1 MRAWGARY
9 YAANGLRS
17 KVRVRGR
24 LRKRGGVGLGAIAI
38 INESWVESAA
48 PNADAAKN
56 GRALVVKGK
65 FAALHVD
72 EAETILF
79 GQCAGSGKEP
89 YAVSCDFARADQ
101 PTYRCS
107 CPSRQFPCK
116 HCVGLLFAYALKK
129 AAFKVAAVPPELAAK
144 RDKLA
149 ERTEKKKEE
158 AAKPKTVNKD
168 ALAKKIKA
176 QLDGL
181 DLLEKLTLDLTRI
194 GIGNMNAK
202 SAREIEEKAKQLG
215 NAYLPGA
222 QAALHRY
229 TKLFDADESGGA
241 SGKGAAGETG
251 AVGEAIYSEAL
262 DHLSRLHALVK
273 QGRAYLTKRLD
284 DAELKPETET
294 SIAAW
299 LGHAWQLS
307 ELKTAGLVQN
317 DVELIQLAFNTHD
330 DVARQEYVDTG
341 VWMNLQSGR
350 VQITQTFRPYKAVKF
365 IKSDDSFF
373 QVAQV
378 KELCVYPGDVNPRV
392 RWDAMTP
399 RAAEK
404 RDYERVRELARADFA
419 GVVKDV
425 RNNLKSP
432 LADRQPIYALR
443 FTRIGQVGEQFVV
456 EDAKGDRLTMT
467 DRGMTDEPASC
478 HLLHLVSPKLLE
490 NQVLIARFR
499 HDLDKRVLQIKPLAI
514 VTDASVVRLTL

>member
-1 MRAWGARY
+1 
-9 YAANGLRS
+9 
-17 KVRVRGR
+17 
-24 LRKRGGVGLGAIAI
+24 
-38 INESWVESAA
+38 
-48 PNADAAKN
+48 
-56 GRALVVKGK
+56 
-65 FAALHVD
+65 
-72 EAETILF
+72 
-79 GQCAGSGKEP
+79 
-89 YAVSCDFARADQ
+89 
-101 PTYRCS
+101 
-107 CPSRQFPCK
+107 
-116 HCVGLLFAYALKK
+116 
-129 AAFKVAAVPPELAAK
+129 
-144 RDKLA
+144 
-149 ERTEKKKEE
+149 
-158 AAKPKTVNKD
+158 
-168 ALAKKIKA
+168 
-176 QLDGL
+176 
-181 DLLEKLTLDLTRI
+181 
-194 GIGNMNAK
+194 
-202 SAREIEEKAKQLG
+202 
-215 NAYLPGA
+215 
-222 QAALHRY
+222 
-229 TKLFDADESGGA
+229 
-241 SGKGAAGETG
+241 
-251 AVGEAIYSEAL
+251 
-262 DHLSRLHALVK
+262 
-273 QGRAYLTKRLD
+273 
-284 DAELKPETET
+284 
-294 SIAAW
+294 
-299 LGHAWQLS
+299 
-307 ELKTAGLVQN
+307 VQN

-378 KELCVYPGDVNPRV
+378 KELCVYPGVVNPRV

-456 EDAKGDRLTMT
+456 EDTKGDRLTMT